1 MKSPVFA
8 AAKPKIIPRL
18 LLFMMLLMAPMAS
31 ASTTEVWTRW
41 EHRLVSDRIY
51 ANSCVDVEVRVLFE
65 HAEGETRRGMGFWD
79 GEDTFVIRQAFPRP
93 GDWRWS
99 TECSDPSNQGLRQ
112 TGMVRVAPAH
122 AENPLVRHGYPRV
135 SDDERTLSYADGTPF
150 LWIGDTCW
158 AAPVHSTDEEWTRY
172 LNSRT
177 AKGYTV
183 LQTSI
188 APEWAL
194 KQSRRGIPP
203 FLSELPDITEP
214 NPAFFR
220 EMDRMF
226 DMAND
231 RGFVVMLCGLMETP
245 HRYPPADEVAV
256 FSRYVAARYAA
267 HALIFS
273 PSFDSGIREAETLA
287 SALAIREAAPANLVT
302 VHMGTGVG
310 PHFHSADWLAFDMYQ
325 SGHNGGNTGKQ
336 SARAVGMPAD
346 ILALTPRKPVI
357 NGEAIYEG
365 ELGGAYGVRRTAWLS
380 ALSGAVGYTAGI
392 NEVYLWRPNVLAM
405 MDVPSS
411 EQIAVFAA
419 FLQAL
424 PWWRLEPE
432 PRRIL
437 NQSDADSWL
446 MAFALSQ
453 ERSLGIAYLPA
464 HEPVALDLAE
474 GAPDYDTLWIHAC
487 TGRSVDGPRVEATPE
502 VVLQPPGSGDWVLLL
517 ATPDSPFIAD
527 VREALKK
534 VEFAEQSSTAS
545 ATFHEDAP
553 LDGLVRK
560 GPNDG
565 AFEYAT
571 HDGVRCIVN
580 DNPAR
585 NAYLYIDLDDRL
597 AFRTELKSM
606 DVRVRLWSDEPLD
619 DVQLQYDAEGP
630 YDVAHM
636 YRAVPP
642 QRETRKDGW
651 TELEFVA
658 ESPYCGNRQ
667 NSGADFR
674 VYLAGHRC
682 YVASIEV
689 TLDEN

>member
-1 MKSPVFA
+1 
-8 AAKPKIIPRL
+8 
-18 LLFMMLLMAPMAS
+18 
-31 ASTTEVWTRW
+31 
-41 EHRLVSDRIY
+41 
-51 ANSCVDVEVRVLFE
+51 VDVEVRVLYE
-65 HAEGETRRGMGFWD
+65 NAEGETRRGMGFWD
-79 GEDTFVIRQAFPRP
+79 GEDAFVIRQAFPRP

-99 TECSDPSNQGLRQ
+99 TECSDPSNQGLQQ
-112 TGMVRVAPAH
+112 TGTVRVVPGSAR
-122 AENPLVRHGYPRV
+122 NPLVRHGYLRV
-135 SDDERTLSYADGTPF
+135 SDDARTLSYADGTPF
-150 LWIGDTCW
+150 LWVGDTCW
-158 AAPVHSTDEEWTRY
+158 AAPAHSTFEEWARY
-172 LNSRT
+172 LDSRA

-194 KQSRRGIPP
+194 KHSRRGIPP
-203 FLSELPDITEP
+203 FLSRLPDISQP

-220 EMDRMF
+220 ELDRMF

-231 RGFVVMLCGLMETP
+231 QGFVVMLCGLMETP
-245 HRYPPADEVAV
+245 YEYPPAGDIAI

-273 PSFDSGIREAETLA
+273 PSFDSGIHEAETLA
-287 SALAIREAAPANLVT
+287 SALAIREAAPANMVT
-302 VHMGTGVG
+302 MHMGTGVG
-310 PHFHSADWLAFDMYQ
+310 PHFHGADWLAFDMYQ

-336 SARAVGMPAD
+336 SALAVRMPEE
-346 ILALTPRKPVI
+346 ILALTPRKPII

-380 ALSGAVGYTAGI
+380 VLSGAVGYTAGI
-392 NEVYLWRPNVLAM
+392 NEVYQWKPNVLTM

-419 FLQAL
+419 FLKAL
-424 PWWRLEPE
+424 PWWRLKPE

-437 NQSDADSWL
+437 NQPDADSWL

-453 ERSLGIAYLPA
+453 ERSFGIAYLPA
-464 HEPVALDLAE
+464 HEPVELDLSECAS
-474 GAPDYDTLWIHAC
+474 DYDTLWIQAC
-487 TGRSVDGPRVEATPE
+487 TGRTFDGPRVESTPD
-502 VVLQPPGSGDWVLLL
+502 VVLQPPRPGDWVLLL
-517 ATPDSPFIAD
+517 SAPNSPFVTD

-534 VEFAEQSSTAS
+534 VEFTKQSTTAS
-545 ATFHEDAP
+545 ATFCEDAP

-560 GPNDG
+560 SPNDG

-580 DNPAR
+580 DNPER
-585 NAYLYIDLDDRL
+585 NAYLYVDLDDRL
-597 AFRTELKSM
+597 AFRAKLKSM
-606 DVRVRLWSDEPLD
+606 DVRVTLRSDEPLD
-619 DVQLQYDAEGP
+619 GVQLQYDAEGP
-630 YDVAHM
+630 YDAAHM
-636 YRAVPP
+636 YRPVPP
-642 QRETRKDGW
+642 HRQSTKDGW
-651 TELEFVA
+651 TQLEFVA

-682 YVASIEV
+682 CVASIEV
-689 TLDEN
+689 TLNED